1 MKNLLCARNSPSF
14 FNEHK
19 TLKSIHLGAYF
30 GIMHTVKVKLL
41 CNQICNNLRSD
52 IKKKMYRLT
61 VCCSWVT
68 ILNKLVRLGLIEVPL
83 NKELICLEEQC
94 FRLREQASTKARLIC
109 LRSNKNA
116 RVAEMNEQNGENY
129 EQRDQRDY
137 EELDHVG
144 LCRPLWRMA

>member
-1 MKNLLCARNSPSF
+1 M
-14 FNEHK
+14 
-19 TLKSIHLGAYF
+19 
-30 GIMHTVKVKLL
+30 
-41 CNQICNNLRSD
+41 
-52 IKKKMYRLT
+52 
-61 VCCSWVT
+61 
-68 ILNKLVRLGLIEVPL
+68 PL

-144 LCRPLWRMA
+144 LCRPL